1 LLLWLRLAGLC
12 AVSLLLNGHLRYEWS
27 GTLAFYEF
35 MSRKGRQMTKQ
46 LSGWGVIFG
55 LVFMGQPLA
64 YAADANQGKE
74 MYLQYC
80 SSCHGQDGRG
90 SGSVS
95 EFLKVK
101 VPDLTLLKKNN
112 NGIYPLD
119 QVILA
124 IDGMR
129 KLRSHGDPKM
139 PVWGVIFREE
149 VKDPKSAEVTV
160 GSREKAIAEYVATLQ
175 R

>member
-1 LLLWLRLAGLC
+1 MNCPIAK
-12 AVSLLLNGHLRYEWS
+12 
-27 GTLAFYEF
+27 
-35 MSRKGRQMTKQ
+35 KGKQMKKP
-46 LSGWGVIFG
+46 LSVCGVVFQ
-55 LVFMGQPLA
+55 LVFVGHSIV
-64 YAADANQGKE
+64 YAADTKQGKE
-74 MYLQYC
+74 MFMQYC
-80 SSCHGQDGRG
+80 SSCHGQNGRG
-90 SGSVS
+90 DGSVS
-95 EFLKVK
+95 AFLKVK

-112 NGIYPLD
+112 KGIYPLD

-129 KLRSHGDPKM
+129 KLRTHGDPKM

-149 VKDPKSAEVTV
+149 VKDLKSVEATV

>member
-1 LLLWLRLAGLC
+1 M
-12 AVSLLLNGHLRYEWS
+12 
-27 GTLAFYEF
+27 F
-35 MSRKGRQMTKQ
+35 MSKKGRHMRKQ
-46 LSGWGVIFG
+46 LNVCRLILG
-55 LVFMGQPLA
+55 LFFMGQSTA
-64 YAADANQGKE
+64 YAADASQGKE
-74 MYLQYC
+74 MYMQYC

-90 SGSVS
+90 EGSVS

-112 NGIYPLD
+112 KGIYPLD

-124 IDGMR
+124 IDGRR

-149 VKDPKSAEVTV
+149 VKDSKSAEVTV
-160 GSREKAIAEYVATLQ
+160 GSREKAIAEYIATLQ

>member
-1 LLLWLRLAGLC
+1 
-12 AVSLLLNGHLRYEWS
+12 
-27 GTLAFYEF
+27 
-35 MSRKGRQMTKQ
+35 MTKQ

-55 LVFMGQPLA
+55 LVLMGQSLG
-64 YAADANQGKE
+64 YAASAGQGKE

-95 EFLKVK
+95 AFLKVK

-112 NGIYPLD
+112 NGVYPMD
-119 QVILA
+119 QVISA
-124 IDGMR
+124 IDGRR

-139 PVWGVIFREE
+139 PVWGESFSSE
-149 VKDPKSAEVTV
+149 VKDAKTAEAAAALK
-160 GSREKAIAEYVATLQ
+160 EKTIAEYVATLQ

>member
-1 LLLWLRLAGLC
+1 MR
-12 AVSLLLNGHLRYEWS
+12 
-27 GTLAFYEF
+27 
-35 MSRKGRQMTKQ
+35 KQ
-46 LSGWGVIFG
+46 LTVWSLIFG
-55 LVFMGQPLA
+55 SVFMGEFIIYGA
-64 YAADANQGKE
+64 GANPGKE

-90 SGSVS
+90 SGDVS
-95 EFLKVK
+95 AFLKVK

-112 NGIYPLD
+112 KGIYPMD

-124 IDGMR
+124 IDGRR

-139 PVWGVIFREE
+139 PVWGESFIRET
-149 VKDPKSAEVTV
+149 KDPKTAEVTV
-160 GSREKAIAEYVATLQ
+160 GLKEKAIAEYVATLQ

>member
-1 LLLWLRLAGLC
+1 M
-12 AVSLLLNGHLRYEWS
+12 VK
-27 GTLAFYEF
+27 
-35 MSRKGRQMTKQ
+35 KGRQMKKQ
-46 LSGWGVIFG
+46 WSIWRLL
-55 LVFMGQPLA
+55 LVLLLIGQSTA

-112 NGIYPLD
+112 KGVYPID
-119 QVILA
+119 KAMAA
-124 IDGMR
+124 IDGRR
-129 KLRSHGDPKM
+129 KIPLHGNPKM
-139 PVWGVIFREE
+139 PIWGESFSRE
-149 VKDPKSAEVTV
+149 VKDPKSAEATTNVKV
-160 GSREKAIAEYVATLQ
+160 RALAEYVATLQ

>member
-1 LLLWLRLAGLC
+1 MR
-12 AVSLLLNGHLRYEWS
+12 
-27 GTLAFYEF
+27 
-35 MSRKGRQMTKQ
+35 KQ
-46 LSGWGVIFG
+46 LSIWAVLFG
-55 LVFMGQPLA
+55 LVFVGGLLG
-64 YAADANQGKE
+64 YATDAQTGKE

-90 SGSVS
+90 SGDVS
-95 EFLKVK
+95 AFLKVK

-112 NGIYPLD
+112 KGIYPLD

-124 IDGMR
+124 IDGRR

-139 PVWGVIFREE
+139 PVWGESFIRET
-149 VKDPKSAEVTV
+149 KDPKTAEVTV
-160 GSREKAIAEYVATLQ
+160 GLKEKAIAEYVATLQ